1 MLEITMWAAASNP
14 MNEYWA
20 IRSPMMNIY
29 ASLFILNDSSTL
41 KCVKTRF
48 TGAFVGETT
57 GIRTMRANTPVKQ

>member
-14 MNEYWA
+14 TNEYCA

-41 KCVKTRF
+41 KCVKTKF
-48 TGAFVGETT
+48 ADALVGETT
-57 GIRTMRANTPVKQ
+57 GIRTMRTNTPVK

>member
-29 ASLFILNDSSTL
+29 ASLFKLKDSMTL
-41 KCVKTRF
+41 KCVKTKF
-48 TGAFVGETT
+48 TDALLGETT
-57 GIRTMRANTPVKQ
+57 GIRTMRTNTPVKQ